1 MLVTLAPVRAADLT
15 SLSLEELLDVE
26 VTSVGKK
33 SQPLADAAAA
43 VFVISNEDIRRSGAT
58 SVPEALRMAP
68 GLTVKRLDANKWS
81 ISARG
86 FGGRLSNKLL
96 VLIDGRTVYSPAF
109 SGVYWEQQDV
119 MLEDIERIEV
129 IRGPGATLWGA
140 NAVNGVINILT
151 KSSAATQGGL
161 LAAGGGSEERA
172 LGALRYGGEL
182 APGTFAR
189 AYVKYNER
197 DALVTA
203 SGEDGRDAWDIAQG
217 GFRVDSTLAAGDRV
231 TVQGDL
237 YRSNLRQQLLVPD
250 PFLPP
255 AFMSAID
262 DRLNASGWNL
272 LGRWERALSVTS
284 DVSLKLYYDHAERHE
299 YYAGQRNDILDLE
312 FQQRAKV
319 GERHDLVWGLGYRNI
334 DDHFDNTLI
343 TNVNPAAESRN
354 LWNLFIQDDIELIRD
369 RLRLTLGSK
378 FEHNDYTGLE
388 IQPNLR
394 LLWKPSEQTSLWGA
408 ISHAV
413 RTPARVERSAN
424 IWLINVQSLPTPLAT
439 LPVVPQVSGTSE
451 FDSELLTAYELG
463 FRATPTR
470 RLSLDLALFYNDYDR
485 LRTISQDGA
494 QLRWETL
501 ANGYLIAELPGANQ
515 ARGHGYGAEL
525 AVEAQVRDDW
535 RLMLAYSALELD
547 IQSPAGQEQEN
558 DLLARVDPRQQVS
571 LRSQFNP
578 RPDIDLDVWVR
589 YVDQSD
595 SSFIFG
601 NPGDSLVPSYWELDL
616 RLAWRP
622 RPKVELSI
630 VGQNLLHA
638 SHREGYQDVYGFQ
651 RLEVERGV
659 YGLLR
664 LSF

>member
-1 MLVTLAPVRAADLT
+1 MCDKDRFKLRASILALATAWPLVLQADTDLT
-15 SLSLEELLDVE
+15 DLSLEELLDVQ

-33 SQPLADAAAA
+33 AQSLADAAAA

-81 ISARG
+81 VSARG
-86 FGGRLSNKLL
+86 FAGRLSNKLL

-151 KSSAATQGGL
+151 KSAAATQGGL

-231 TVQGDL
+231 TLQGDL
-237 YRSNLRQQLLVPD
+237 YQSNLRQQLLVPD
-250 PFLPP
+250 PFLP

-284 DVSLKLYYDHAERHE
+284 DVSFKLYYDHAERQE

-343 TNVNPAAESRN
+343 TNVNPAAENRN
-354 LWNLFIQDDIELIRD
+354 LWNAFIQGNYSATRC
-369 RLRLTLGSK
+369 S
-378 FEHNDYTGLE
+378 
-388 IQPNLR
+388 QPFSEKHQMLCFGKNHSGNFQ
-394 LLWKPSEQTSLWGA
+394 KIVKQITPSQ
-408 ISHAV
+408 
-413 RTPARVERSAN
+413 
-424 IWLINVQSLPTPLAT
+424 QSEKCNP
-439 LPVVPQVSGTSE
+439 
-451 FDSELLTAYELG
+451 
-463 FRATPTR
+463 
-470 RLSLDLALFYNDYDR
+470 LFYNVV
-485 LRTISQDGA
+485 SFS
-494 QLRWETL
+494 
-501 ANGYLIAELPGANQ
+501 LIG
-515 ARGHGYGAEL
+515 
-525 AVEAQVRDDW
+525 
-535 RLMLAYSALELD
+535 
-547 IQSPAGQEQEN
+547 
-558 DLLARVDPRQQVS
+558 
-571 LRSQFNP
+571 
-578 RPDIDLDVWVR
+578 
-589 YVDQSD
+589 
-595 SSFIFG
+595 
-601 NPGDSLVPSYWELDL
+601 
-616 RLAWRP
+616 
-622 RPKVELSI
+622 
-630 VGQNLLHA
+630 
-638 SHREGYQDVYGFQ
+638 
-651 RLEVERGV
+651 
-659 YGLLR
+659 
-664 LSF
+664 